1 MRFVNP
7 NLGGVMRIVVFAG
20 FFCLFLSNA
29 FAAEYDLGDINQ
41 DKHVNLRDF
50 ACLAADW
57 QTSAARS
64 DIVSDGIVNASDLM
78 QLAEDWL
85 KSQNPDN
92 PEVTL
97 HITGA
102 VTGQIVIE
110 LYADEAPVTVENFLN
125 YVQSGFYD
133 GLIFHRVISGFMIQG
148 GGFDTNL
155 TYKTPDAPIINESSN
170 RLSHIR
176 GTIAMARTNNAD
188 SATSQFFI
196 NQNPEHNLFLDYG
209 YIGYSAQIGYC
220 VFGEVLSGMDVVDAI
235 AAVTTHSENNSD
247 GQTMNDVPVDDI
259 IIQSATITQDVPF
272 CAEKLPG
279 DINGD
284 CTVNIED
291 FAKMAENWLACNSI
305 TAACN

>member
-1 MRFVNP
+1 
-7 NLGGVMRIVVFAG
+7 MRIVVFAG
-20 FFCLFLSNA
+20 FFCLFFSNA

-64 DIVSDGIVNASDLM
+64 DIVPDGIVDTLDLM

-133 GLIFHRVISGFMIQG
+133 GLIFHRVIPGFMIQG
-148 GGFDTNL
+148 GGFDTEL
-155 TYKTPDAPIINESSN
+155 AYQTPGAPIINESSN
-170 RLSHIR
+170 GLSNLR
-176 GTIAMARTNNAD
+176 GTIAMARTPEPH
-188 SATSQFFI
+188 SATAGFFI
-196 NQNPEHNLFLDYG
+196 NHADNIPGNLYDLDYAPFL
-209 YIGYSAQIGYC
+209 YDSQQTAYSKYGYC
-220 VFGEVLSGMDVVDAI
+220 VFGEVLSGMDVVDTI
-235 AAVTTHSENNSD
+235 AAVTTHTEND
-247 GQTMNDVPVDDI
+247 MDDVPVEDI
-259 IIQSATITQDVPF
+259 IIQSATITQIVPF

-279 DINGD
+279 DIDGN
-284 CTVNIED
+284 CAVNLAD
-291 FAKMAENWLACNSI
+291 FAMMAQNWLACNSI